1 MNKGKAKEVLDFI
14 VAICS
19 IVSCVVA
26 VYGVFQVVDFVVDVK
41 PIVIP
46 IAQEVKDG
54 NLDMK
59 TVLSGV
65 GTVVRHDTILM
76 TKRDTVYLSQ
86 DETRQNKKEASLQRT
101 IQERRLTPEEEQRLD
116 HSADQ
121 VSKQEKQD
129 IDNQEANFRQRMRN
143 KMKQNR
149 MDK

>member
-1 MNKGKAKEVLDFI
+1 MNKERAKEILDFI

-26 VYGVFQVVDFVVDVK
+26 VYGVFKVVNFVVDVE
-41 PIVIP
+41 PIVVLLNN
-46 IAQEVKDG
+46 EVKEG
-54 NLDMK
+54 NLDAKSILKGSMTTAK
-59 TVLSGV
+59 YDTV
-65 GTVVRHDTILM
+65 R
-76 TKRDTVYLSQ
+76 KRDSVYLSQ
-86 DETRQNKKEASLQRT
+86 DETGQTKKEASLQRT

-121 VSKQEKQD
+121 VSKKEKQD